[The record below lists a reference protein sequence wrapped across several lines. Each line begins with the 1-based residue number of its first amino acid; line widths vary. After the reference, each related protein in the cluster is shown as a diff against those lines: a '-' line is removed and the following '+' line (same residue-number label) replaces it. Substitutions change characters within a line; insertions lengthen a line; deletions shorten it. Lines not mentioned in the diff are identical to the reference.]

1 MPHAPTDTRPAPRGL
16 RRKISS
22 AVALT
27 LAILGGLVAVAPSAF
42 AYHPEPTAQV
52 ACVEDQ
58 VLLDWTTT
66 SWGGPE
72 MWGPDYYNDDVRVY
86 VQYGTDDAEL
96 GGLTDE
102 EIAQG
107 AFTEDSLTF
116 SGQTVL
122 TPPEGA
128 TRVRVH
134 SQALA
139 PWGSGDVSI
148 DDPLQTT
155 AWLELPGDCGEEE
168 PPPPVEV
175 EVDATTGYDCDA
187 RTTVVVTVTSTGG
200 ATTFEVRVDDVP
212 TATLA
217 DVTGTSSVDVTIPV
231 DGTSTI
237 TVLVG
242 EDVILTESIAPI
254 DCPEVGGVV
263 TQPAPTPTMP
273 VVVPTQTPPAA
284 DPVVA
289 AQTLPRTG
297 VPTAMLVAVALALLG
312 LGTAFV
318 TAERRAATVEV
329 DRTDRGA

>member
-1 MPHAPTDTRPAPRGL
+1 MPHAPTDTRPTPRG
-16 RRKISS
+16 RPRKITS

-58 VLLDWTTT
+58 ILLDWTTV

-72 MWGPDYYNDDVRVY
+72 LWGPDFYNEDVRVY
-86 VQYGTDDAEL
+86 LQYGTDDAEI

-102 EIAQG
+102 EIGQG
-107 AFTEDSLTF
+107 AFTEDSLSF
-116 SGQTVL
+116 SGQTAL
-122 TPPEGA
+122 TPPDGA

-134 SQALA
+134 SEALA
-139 PWGSGDVSI
+139 PWASGDVSI
-148 DDPLQTT
+148 ADPLQTT
-155 AWLELPGDCGEEE
+155 PWLELPGECGEEE
-168 PPPPVEV
+168 PPPPPPPVEA
-175 EVDATTGYDCDA
+175 EVGATTSYDCDA

-200 ATTFEVRVDDVP
+200 ASTFEVRIDDVP
-212 TATLA
+212 STTLT
-217 DVTGTSSVDVTIPV
+217 DVTGSQTVEVTIPA
-231 DGTSTI
+231 DGTSTLE
-237 TVLVG
+237 VLVG
-242 EDVILTESIAPI
+242 EDVVLTESINPV

-263 TQPAPTPTMP
+263 TQPTPPTTAPA
-273 VVVPTQTPPAA
+273 PTQTV
-284 DPVVA
+284 DPTVA

-297 VPTAMLVAVALALLG
+297 VSTAMVVAVGLALLG
-312 LGTAFV
+312 LGAAAL